1 MGGGRQVSVP
11 QVVLAPFH
19 SPPSATQLAWVR
31 MLHGGTFAPRR
42 MQQAP
47 VGGGGA
53 HVVLVHTVLAPFQ
66 TPLSFTQLAC
76 VRTLQF
82 AVPAGLVMQHAPVG
96 TGAGQVVLVQTV
108 FAPFQAPPSAAHAAC
123 VRIEQ
128 LGTAVALLMMQHA
141 PGGFSGGQFAFA
153 QVVFG
158 PRHTPMVVG
167 HWLWGPTKQPVV
179 VPGAV
184 MQHAPTGGGRTF
196 EQEVVV
202 QTEPAPSQRPPS
214 AMQLASDLEEQV
226 VPAGL
231 VMQQAPVV

>member
-1 MGGGRQVSVP
+1 MGGGTQVSVP
-11 QVVLAPFH
+11 Q
-19 SPPSATQLAWVR
+19 
-31 MLHGGTFAPRR
+31 M
-42 MQQAP
+42 
-47 VGGGGA
+47 
-53 HVVLVHTVLAPFQ
+53 VLAPFQ
-66 TPLSFTQLAC
+66 IPFSFRQLAC

-82 AVPAGLVMQHAPVG
+82 TAPAAFRMQHAPVG
-96 TGAGQVVLVQTV
+96 TGAGHVVLVQTV

-128 LGTAVALLMMQHA
+128 LGTAVKLLMMQHA
-141 PGGFSGGQFAFA
+141 PVGFGGGQLALA

-158 PRHTPMVVG
+158 PRQMPMVVG

-214 AMQLASDLEEQV
+214 ATQLASDLVEQV